1 MSAGSTRP
9 RRQRLELLVVLL
21 GAFGVVIACAAVAPA
36 FTWNLSPS
44 LPRGLYVLGGGAPSA
59 RGSIVSF
66 RPPPGAAR
74 LMAARSYLPSRA
86 SLLKIVVGLPGDDV
100 RVDAAGVSI
109 NGRSFGP
116 VPAADR
122 RGRPLAPFVL
132 SRHLLAGE
140 AF

>member
-1 MSAGSTRP
+1 
-9 RRQRLELLVVLL
+9 
-21 GAFGVVIACAAVAPA
+21 
-36 FTWNLSPS
+36 
-44 LPRGLYVLGGGAPSA
+44 
-59 RGSIVSF
+59 
-66 RPPPGAAR
+66 
-74 LMAARSYLPSRA
+74 MAARSYLPSRA

-140 AF
+140 AFVATPTPGSFDSRYFGPISLSSMVVARPLWTY